1 MPLLNEVLLQLENET
16 IDRFEIY
23 TRLLLINDPGH
34 LFELQAEKA
43 AFFVEFNYDIG
54 TSRTWTFDFW

>member
-34 LFELQAEKA
+34 LFELEAEKGS
-43 AFFVEFNYDIG
+43 VSKVG
-54 TSRTWTFDFW
+54 VK